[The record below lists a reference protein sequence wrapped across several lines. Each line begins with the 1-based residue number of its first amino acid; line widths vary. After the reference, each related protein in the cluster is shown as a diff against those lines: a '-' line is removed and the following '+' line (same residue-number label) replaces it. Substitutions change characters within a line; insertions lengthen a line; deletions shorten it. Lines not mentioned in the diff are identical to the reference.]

1 MIGRMN
7 IYVAFI
13 WVGGWWGGG
22 VARVMLL
29 VMVENMDCII
39 LHQNHDTAAKFY
51 FKNLLSLDRYVK
63 VSLSLHRPV
72 PATFRISLALE
83 YNSSS
88 STFHP

>member
-13 WVGGWWGGG
+13 WVGGWGGGGG
-22 VARVMLL
+22 VGKGDV
-29 VMVENMDCII
+29 VG
-39 LHQNHDTAAKFY
+39 HGGKHHDTAAKFY